1 MPDLVFVT
9 GASRGLGLAIAEAV
23 PFPARVVDVSR
34 TGPPEDSGIDHLPAD
49 LSDPASWRKVA
60 HGMQEITD
68 DADPQRLIL
77 IHAAGTLS
85 PMGFAGEVDLD
96 AYTHNVLLNSA
107 AGQVLGHA
115 FLAVAAPRPGERVMV
130 MISSGAASSVYP
142 GWTAYGAGKAALD
155 QWVRNAGE
163 EQRRRGAVVVAAIAP
178 GVIDTSMQ
186 EEIRSTPAEDFPDVD
201 RFRRLHEEG
210 DLIAPEVAARRFWE
224 ALEDGLTPGSVID
237 LRHR

>member
-23 PFPARVVDVSR
+23 PFPARVVDISR
-34 TGPPEDSGIDHLPAD
+34 SGPPAGSGIEHLRAD
-49 LSDPASWRKVA
+49 LTEPRSWRDV
-60 HGMQEITD
+60 GRLIQEIADET
-68 DADPQRLIL
+68 DPQRLML
-77 IHAAGTLS
+77 VHAAGTLS
-85 PMGFAGEVDLD
+85 PIGFAGEVEFD
-96 AYTHNVLLNSA
+96 AYADNVLLNSA

-115 FLAVAAPRPGERVMV
+115 FLATAAPRAGERVLV
-130 MISSGAASSVYP
+130 MITSGAASSIYP

-186 EEIRSTPAEDFPDVD
+186 EEIRSTPPKDFPDVN

-210 DLIAPEVAARRFWE
+210 DLVSPEDAARRFWG
-224 ALEDGLTPGSVID
+224 AVQDGLTPGSVID
-237 LRHR
+237 LRIR